1 MNTPGFTAEAAV
13 YGSHTLTYSTAC
25 STARALDASARGA
38 VVAPQACTSIGPCR
52 ICVNFR
58 IFPPRACVS
67 VSCFGRTL
75 INRCVP

>member
-1 MNTPGFTAEAAV
+1 MNMPGFTAEAAV
-13 YGSHTLTYSTAC
+13 YDSHTLMYGLVGGWDVPAK
-25 STARALDASARGA
+25 GA
-38 VVAPQACTSIGPCR
+38 VVAPQACRTIGPCR

-75 INRCVP
+75 LNRCVP